1 MRKRGRAR
9 KEKETKEVSEVKADR
24 YSRTDQVAEARA
36 VASAL
41 GPGTL
46 PWVGSLEPVRLVS
59 VFASIVP
66 SFENRQPV
74 LLPLGFFPGSQL
86 PASFARHPF
95 SVFSPPIRV
104 FLRRYLSPLPPPRSL
119 HFFSPFPS
127 TPLSVLPGLSTFSSP
142 SPTTAK
148 PSSLSCIRRPPTLF
162 SSLLEQIDTGGKGK
176 SFRISRFF
184 FSPFPIFLLVSGR
197 ATIFNLAKKGKK
209 ENFFSRKIVDET
221 MIRNRFLSIIN

>member
-66 SFENRQPV
+66 SFENLRQPV

-104 FLRRYLSPLPPPRSL
+104 FLRRYLSPLPPPPSL

-162 SSLLEQIDTGGKGK
+162 SSLLEQIDTGQKGK
-176 SFRISRFF
+176 VFGSRGFSSLPSPPFSSSRVAQQFLILRKREKRKTFF
-184 FSPFPIFLLVSGR
+184 L
-197 ATIFNLAKKGKK
+197 
-209 ENFFSRKIVDET
+209 ENSR
-221 MIRNRFLSIIN
+221 

>member
-1 MRKRGRAR
+1 MVEEEEEEN
-9 KEKETKEVSEVKADR
+9 EKEGASKEGEGDEDEVSEVKADR

-66 SFENRQPV
+66 SFENLRQPV
-74 LLPLGFFPGSQL
+74 LLPLAFFPGSQL

-104 FLRRYLSPLPPPRSL
+104 FLRPYLSPLPPPRSL
-119 HFFSPFPS
+119 HFFFPLPFRLPFPS
-127 TPLSVLPGLSTFSSP
+127 SPAFLLFLFPPRPRQNPLRYRVSGAHPPPPPSTP
-142 SPTTAK
+142 
-148 PSSLSCIRRPPTLF
+148 
-162 SSLLEQIDTGGKGK
+162 LEQIDTGQKGK
-176 SFRISRFF
+176 VFAV
-184 FSPFPIFLLVSGR
+184 FLLVSTR
-197 ATIFNLAKKGKK
+197 LESRN
-209 ENFFSRKIVDET
+209 NF
-221 MIRNRFLSIIN
+221 

>member
-66 SFENRQPV
+66 SFENLRQPV

-119 HFFSPFPS
+119 HFFPPSLLLPFPS
-127 TPLSVLPGLSTFSSP
+127 SPAFLLFLLPPRPRQNPLRYRVSGAHPPSSP
-142 SPTTAK
+142 PC
-148 PSSLSCIRRPPTLF
+148 SSRLTRGKREKF
-162 SSLLEQIDTGGKGK
+162 SDLAV
-176 SFRISRFF
+176 
-184 FSPFPIFLLVSGR
+184 FLLSLPHLSPRLGSR
-197 ATIFNLAKKGKK
+197 N
-209 ENFFSRKIVDET
+209 NF
-221 MIRNRFLSIIN
+221 